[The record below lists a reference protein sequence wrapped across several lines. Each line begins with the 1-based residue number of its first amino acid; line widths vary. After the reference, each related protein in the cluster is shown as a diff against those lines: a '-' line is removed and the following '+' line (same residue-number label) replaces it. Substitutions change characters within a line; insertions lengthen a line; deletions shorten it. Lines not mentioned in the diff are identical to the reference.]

1 MDKQATLHQI
11 TELLAEQE
19 SAIQRLPPATSA
31 VYLKG
36 RAAFIEGQKS
46 AKEEDWMRLSGIT
59 FDELSLMHRYML
71 SSSFMSGWCHL
82 SADKKMRDGLAQS
95 CCVVVSSLLGLDFG
109 ERVMQKYLNYESSWR
124 RMIKSKDVV
133 PRHVSAKEMNT
144 LDIVTMLINRVPFAR
159 TESLKRECI
168 GMGMS
173 EQDYVNL
180 GMDQTLPEF
189 DEGVHVIFES
199 DDRQTAHV
207 EILGRQGMVLQAGFQ
222 LIYRPTL
229 FQRKWKKQYDSLC
242 RHLADHYGPGTP
254 MAMSGVVIINY
265 GDERSLAYIS
275 RSKANMCTVLTVRV
289 GNRDL
294 WDG

>member
-1 MDKQATLHQI
+1 
-11 TELLAEQE
+11 
-19 SAIQRLPPATSA
+19 
-31 VYLKG
+31 
-36 RAAFIEGQKS
+36 
-46 AKEEDWMRLSGIT
+46 
-59 FDELSLMHRYML
+59 
-71 SSSFMSGWCHL
+71 
-82 SADKKMRDGLAQS
+82 
-95 CCVVVSSLLGLDFG
+95 
-109 ERVMQKYLNYESSWR
+109 
-124 RMIKSKDVV
+124 
-133 PRHVSAKEMNT
+133 
-144 LDIVTMLINRVPFAR
+144 
-159 TESLKRECI
+159 
-168 GMGMS
+168 MGMS